1 MTYDTRSANNSNI
14 YTACVSL
21 DQQVGR
27 DLQIPLQLD
36 ILQKEI
42 KNLGAAIEK
51 LTMRLS
57 KVTTPAGPVGV
68 TETPKPVSITP
79 KPLCEYADNLYK
91 KSAQISA
98 LAMTVSA
105 LESRLEL

>member
-1 MTYDTRSANNSNI
+1 MTYDTRGTYVEYNPSQPPAS
-14 YTACVSL
+14 
-21 DQQVGR
+21 R

-36 ILQKEI
+36 VLQKEI
-42 KNLGAAIEK
+42 ENLGAAIEK

-57 KVTTPAGPVGV
+57 KVTTQAGPVGV
-68 TETPKPVSITP
+68 MDTPTPNQVSVKT
-79 KPLCEYADNLYK
+79 LCEYADNLYK

-98 LAMTVSA
+98 LAMMVSA